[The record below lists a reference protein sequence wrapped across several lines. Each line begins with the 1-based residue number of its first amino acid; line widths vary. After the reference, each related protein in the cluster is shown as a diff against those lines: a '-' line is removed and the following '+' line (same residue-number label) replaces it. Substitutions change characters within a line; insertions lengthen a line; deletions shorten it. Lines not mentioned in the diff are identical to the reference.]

1 MNRMTGRLKESSVK
15 FDGRGRLTLRFR
27 GIEVGPMG
35 LFFLGLRI
43 VKYYMHVN
51 FVKL

>member
-1 MNRMTGRLKESSVK
+1 MNRVAGRPKESSVK
-15 FDGRGRLTLRFR
+15 FAGRGRLTLRFR
-27 GIEVGPMG
+27 RIEVGPMG

-43 VKYYMHVN
+43 VKYYMHAD